1 MLALMLDF
9 RSVHSP
15 LLLMIRTVPALMALL
30 TFCVTS
36 QAGICEKVLRH
47 KEATVGVA
55 GVGAVAGGTAVGAG
69 ATAAA
74 MGATAVAHSSGAY
87 ILTGGAGYIA
97 GSLGTA
103 GAVVAAAPFV
113 LVGGVALAGAAGGTY
128 YYCKSR

>member
-1 MLALMLDF
+1 MGDTHQTGSRVDLPTAPCFDVEL

-15 LLLMIRTVPALMALL
+15 LLLMTRTLSTLMALL
-30 TFCVTS
+30 TFCIAS

-47 KEATVGVA
+47 KEATVGAA
-55 GVGAVAGGTAVGAG
+55 GVGAVVGGTAMGAG

-97 GSLGTA
+97 GSLGT
-103 GAVVAAAPFV
+103 
-113 LVGGVALAGAAGGTY
+113 
-128 YYCKSR
+128 